1 MPGKSRHGKGKQ
13 PVRSKRRR
21 SGRSSLASAA
31 QQPPVSQ
38 TYEPV
43 PQPEVSTPL
52 PTTPTSSAAV
62 STVRYPYITTELRR
76 IGILAGIMLVILVV
90 LALVLS

>member
-13 PVRSKRRR
+13 PVRSKRRS
-21 SGRSSLASAA
+21 SGHGSSAIVA

-38 TYEPV
+38 AYEAV

-52 PTTPTSSAAV
+52 PTTPASSAAV
-62 STVRYPYITTELRR
+62 STVHYPYITTELRR
-76 IGILAGIMLVILVV
+76 IGILAGITLVILVV

>member
-13 PVRSKRRR
+13 PVRGKKKRTGHG
-21 SGRSSLASAA
+21 SMSVAA
-31 QQPPVSQ
+31 QPSPVSQ
-38 TYEPV
+38 AHGPV
-43 PQPEVSTPL
+43 SHPEVSTP
-52 PTTPTSSAAV
+52 PPSTSTPSSTI

-76 IGILAGIMLVILVV
+76 IGILAGITLIILVV